1 MVKNLLVESEV
12 HGGLCA
18 GTMGRWALPGPSAR
32 NLSQNKN
39 TAHVFERVYF
49 VCVVFVFL
57 CVLFL
62 FLFLL
67 LLLLLCFFC
76 FSFSFATWKVP
87 CHTSFVSHR
96 RCLRLHVYDG
106 NNRGKNR
113 SHVAYLL

>member
-1 MVKNLLVESEV
+1 MKNLLVESEV
-12 HGGLCA
+12 HGGVCA

-67 LLLLLCFFC
+67 LLLLLCFFVLVL
-76 FSFSFATWKVP
+76 A
-87 CHTSFVSHR
+87 
-96 RCLRLHVYDG
+96 LRL
-106 NNRGKNR
+106 GKYLVTR
-113 SHVAYLL
+113 PLFLIVVAYGCMCMMETIVEKTVHM